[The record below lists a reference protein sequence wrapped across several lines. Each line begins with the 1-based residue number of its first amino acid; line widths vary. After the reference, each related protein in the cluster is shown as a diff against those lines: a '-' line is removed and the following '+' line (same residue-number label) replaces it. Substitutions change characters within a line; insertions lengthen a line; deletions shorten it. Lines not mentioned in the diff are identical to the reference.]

1 MLGCAEEQQR
11 PHPDRMLDVD
21 EYRSR
26 GAATADLFH
35 HAAIGLLRETA
46 PADVPGRG
54 HSVHAEARK
63 TVDHFAWDVRLP
75 VNRRRI
81 QALVEK
87 RPQPRERVIQL
98 GLLRRPN
105 RGIGHHPVGDE
116 PAEEK
121 SFGDTEFLRAGE
133 EQFLRGAHLFLALSF

>member
-1 MLGCAEEQQR
+1 
-11 PHPDRMLDVD
+11 
-21 EYRSR
+21 
-26 GAATADLFH
+26 
-35 HAAIGLLRETA
+35 AIGLLRETA

-54 HSVHAEARK
+54 HSEHAQTRK
-63 TVDHFAWDVRLP
+63 TLNHLARDVRLP
-75 VNRRRI
+75 VYRRRI
-81 QALVEK
+81 EALVEK

-105 RGIGHHPVGDE
+105 RWIGHHPVRDE

-133 EQFLRGAHLFLALSF
+133 EQFLRGAHLFLPLRFGLGSGFAHISTLK